1 MTKMMKNSE
10 QLVMAIKHFSF
21 GVGKQREAINKE
33 IDSLV
38 KKYLT
43 LKELSHDNIIQYF
56 ECESEYK

>member
-1 MTKMMKNSE
+1 
-10 QLVMAIKHFSF
+10 MAIKHFSF

-56 ECESEYK
+56 EYESEYK